1 MAGRLSLLG
10 AGKQTVSAGTSA
22 EWWSANVVPIDNCLA
37 AYQAKGA
44 ADYAASKV
52 NLVNP
57 ATYGLT
63 DGSYYPTWN
72 NTGWTFASNTSW
84 CRYLVTTLTPTS
96 SWTIIARYSNNTASA
111 QSHIIGTK
119 NDDNKMFSM
128 AARSWLSSAH
138 NHWWQ
143 ATATANDDDNT
154 ASGVI
159 ALAGIYGYHDGALAV
174 TLSDS
179 QSVTYQY
186 PFFIGTFN
194 NKGTMLADTGIES
207 VVEAVAFYNATLTG
221 TQIAA
226 LTTAMNAL

>member
-44 ADYAASKV
+44 ASYAASKV

-63 DGSYYPTWN
+63 DGSYYPTWGDS
-72 NTGWTFASNTSW
+72 GWAFVSNSSW
-84 CRYLVTTLTPTS
+84 CRHLVTTLTPTS
-96 SWTIIARYSNNTASA
+96 SWTIIARYSGNVGAKE
-111 QSHIIGTK
+111 SHIIGTK
-119 NDDNKMFSM
+119 SDDGKMFSM
-128 AARSWLSSAH
+128 APRSQLV
-138 NHWWQ
+138 NYKNNFFQ
-143 ATATANDDDNT
+143 ATATANDSTNT
-154 ASGVI
+154 DLGVI
-159 ALAGIYGYHDGALAV
+159 ALAGVYGYHNGVLKV
-174 TLSDS
+174 TLSDT

-186 PFFIGTFN
+186 PFFIGTYN
-194 NKGTMLADTGIES
+194 NMGTMLANTGVES

-226 LTTAMNAL
+226 LTSAMNAL

>member
-10 AGKQTVSAGTSA
+10 AGRQTAPSSGGSGGWWDLDGTLTSC
-22 EWWSANVVPIDNCLA
+22 VA

-63 DGSYYPTWN
+63 DGSYYPTWS
-72 NTGWTFASNTSW
+72 NTGWAFLSNTTW
-84 CRYLVTTLTPTS
+84 TRYLVTTLTPTS
-96 SWTIIARYSNNTASA
+96 SWTIIARYSNTTASSK
-111 QSHIIGTK
+111 SHIIGTK
-119 NDDNKMFSM
+119 SDDGKMFSM
-128 AARSWLSSAH
+128 AIRSWLSAAN
-138 NHWWQ
+138 NHFFQ
-143 ATATANDDDNT
+143 ATATANDAHNVDH
-154 ASGVI
+154 GVI
-159 ALAGIYGYHDGALAV
+159 ALAGIYGYHDGTLEV
-174 TLSDS
+174 TLADS
-179 QSVTYQY
+179 QFVSYQY

-194 NKGTMLADTGIES
+194 NMGTILAGNGIES
-207 VVEAVAFYNATLTG
+207 VVAAVAFYNTTLTG